1 MTILFIEDD
10 ENKRDRI
17 LSFVSERFHKIQVD
31 EAKSL
36 QGGVKRLKQSEYELI
51 ILDMTLPNFDVGPDE
66 PVGGVTHS
74 FGGREFL
81 KQVLRLGIN
90 TPVVVLTQF
99 ESFGRSGHEI
109 GLSELDSQLR
119 QKFGEVYLGAVY
131 YHPSIDDWK
140 DRLSEIIMTNAN
152 MK

>member
-1 MTILFIEDD
+1 MSILFIEDD

-17 LSFVSERFHKIQVD
+17 LSFLEKTFPELVID
-31 EAKSL
+31 EARSL
-36 QGGVKRLKQSEYELI
+36 QGGVKRLKQASYELI

-81 KQVLRLGIN
+81 KQVLRLGVT
-90 TPVVVLTQF
+90 TPVVVVTQF

-109 GLSELDSQLR
+109 GLSELDDQLGK
-119 QKFGEVYLGAVY
+119 QFGDVYLGAVY

-140 DRLSEIIMTNAN
+140 DRLRGIIFKSAI
-152 MK
+152 KR